1 MTVQDQIN
9 IDQPLGF
16 LRRFLR
22 RRQLSRLYA
31 ELDPHLLY
39 DIGLLDVEPHI
50 RRNHRQPS

>member
-9 IDQPLGF
+9 VKQPHGF

-22 RRQLSRLYA
+22 RRQLARLYA

-39 DIGLLDVEPHI
+39 DIGLLDIEPRI
-50 RRNHRQPS
+50 RRNHRQQG